1 MDEKKRKTCQNKR
14 GYVVVRRMAEEMRAM
29 MAREPM
35 AGIQMI
41 QMFSKNPHAYRA
53 YVHAVPVKR
62 MTILSVCICKCSVY
76 SASIG
81 KFRGSTQ
88 KFRGSTQKFSASA
101 SSFRA
106 TTLTGIYHRRVVPI

>member
-14 GYVVVRRMAEEMRAM
+14 GYVVVRRMAEEMRTM

-41 QMFSKNPHAYRA
+41 QMFSKNPHGYRA

-88 KFRGSTQKFSASA
+88 KFSASA